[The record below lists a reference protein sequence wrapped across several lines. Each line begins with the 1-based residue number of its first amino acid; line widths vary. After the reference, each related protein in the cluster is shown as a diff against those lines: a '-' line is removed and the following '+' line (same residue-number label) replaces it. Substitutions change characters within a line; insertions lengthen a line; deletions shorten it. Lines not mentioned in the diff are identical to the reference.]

1 MEKPLETSM
10 EQLHASRKPSM
21 NLDPVLLLI
30 PDNPAILAL
39 YVLGSAATG
48 SMRPDSDID
57 LAILCE
63 PGQEFTSLQRAE
75 LAADATCC
83 LGRDV
88 DCGELSS
95 RNLVYAREAILKGR
109 RLFARDP
116 SRVDAMETNLLSMYI
131 RFNEDRREVLDAYRA
146 R

>member
-1 MEKPLETSM
+1 MHTVQRNFIDLNPIIPLF
-10 EQLHASRKPSM
+10 K
-21 NLDPVLLLI
+21 NDPDI
-30 PDNPAILAL
+30 MAL

-57 LAILCE
+57 LAILYE
-63 PGQEFTSLQRAE
+63 PGHEHTALRRAE
-75 LAADATCC
+75 IAADATCA

-88 DCGELSS
+88 DCGEVSS

-109 RLFARDP
+109 RLFARDAFRAD
-116 SRVDAMETNLLSMYI
+116 SMETNLLGMYT
-131 RFNEDRREVLDAYRA
+131 RFNEDRREVLDAYRT

>member
-1 MEKPLETSM
+1 MHTVQS
-10 EQLHASRKPSM
+10 
-21 NLDPVLLLI
+21 NFIDLDPILPLFNND
-30 PDNPAILAL
+30 PDIMAL
-39 YVLGSAATG
+39 YVLGSAATD

-57 LAILCE
+57 LAILYE
-63 PGQEFTSLQRAE
+63 PGHEHTALQRAE
-75 LAADATCC
+75 IAADATCT

-109 RLFARDP
+109 RLFARDAFRAD
-116 SRVDAMETNLLSMYI
+116 SMETNLLGMYT
-131 RFNEDRREVLDAYRA
+131 RFNEDRREVLDAYCA